1 MVIDASVLASFLRK
15 ESGWEIIANYMKNV
29 ISVDLIVK
37 EVSNVLWKDY
47 YVRKSVDKNT
57 VFELYRLMKSLL
69 GVNILL
75 EDEEKYLDDAFEIAT
90 LTGVSIYDA
99 LYIAQAKKNKLPLI
113 TLDMKQKEAAEKV
126 GVKVIY
132 PSNVSIY

>member
-1 MVIDASVLASFLRK
+1 VIVIDASVLAGFLRK
-15 ESGWEIIANYMKNV
+15 GPCWENLANYMKNV

-47 YVRKSVDKNT
+47 YVRKSVDKDT
-57 VFELYRLMKSLL
+57 VLELYRLMKSLL

-75 EDEEKYLDDAFEIAT
+75 ENEEKYLDDAFEIAI
-90 LTGVSIYDA
+90 LMGVSIYDA

-126 GVKVIY
+126 GVEVIY
-132 PSNVSIY
+132 PV

>member
-15 ESGWEIIANYMKNV
+15 EVGWEKLANYIKNV
-29 ISVDLIVK
+29 IAVDLIVK

-47 YVRKSVDKNT
+47 YVRKSVDKDT
-57 VFELYRLMKSLL
+57 VFELYRLMKFLL

-75 EDEEKYLDDAFEIAT
+75 ENEEKYLDDAFEIAI
-90 LTGVSIYDA
+90 LTGVSIYDS

-132 PSNVSIY
+132 PV

>member
-1 MVIDASVLASFLRK
+1 MIVIDASVLASFLRK
-15 ESGWEIIANYMKNV
+15 EPGWEKLANHIKNV
-29 ISVDLIVK
+29 ISVDLVVK
-37 EVSNVLWKDY
+37 EVSNVLWKDLY
-47 YVRKSVDKNT
+47 IRKSVDKDT

-75 EDEEKYLDDAFEIAT
+75 ENEEKYLDDAFEIAI
-90 LTGVSIYDA
+90 LTGVSIYDS

-132 PSNVSIY
+132 PV

>member
-1 MVIDASVLASFLRK
+1 VIVIDASVLASFLRK
-15 ESGWEIIANYMKNV
+15 EPGWEKLANYMKNV
-29 ISVDLIVK
+29 VSVDLIVK

-47 YVRKSVDKNT
+47 YVRKSVDKDT
-57 VFELYRLMKSLL
+57 VLELYRLMKSLL

-75 EDEEKYLDDAFEIAT
+75 ENEEKYLDDAFEIAI

-99 LYIAQAKKNKLPLI
+99 LYIAQVKKNKFPLV
-113 TLDMKQKEAAEKV
+113 TLNMKQKEVAEKV

-132 PSNVSIY
+132 PV

>member
-1 MVIDASVLASFLRK
+1 MIVIDASVLASFLRK
-15 ESGWEIIANYMKNV
+15 EPGWEKLANYMKNV
-29 ISVDLIVK
+29 VSVDLIVK

-47 YVRKSVDKNT
+47 YVRKSVDKDT
-57 VFELYRLMKSLL
+57 VLELYRLMKSLL

-75 EDEEKYLDDAFEIAT
+75 ENEEKYLDDAFEIAI
-90 LTGVSIYDA
+90 LMGVSIYDA

-126 GVKVIY
+126 GVEVIY
-132 PSNVSIY
+132 PV

>member
-1 MVIDASVLASFLRK
+1 VIVIDASVLAGFLRK
-15 ESGWEIIANYMKNV
+15 EPGWEKLANYIKNV

-47 YVRKSVDKNT
+47 YVRKSVDKDT
-57 VFELYRLMKSLL
+57 VLELYRLMKSLL

-75 EDEEKYLDDAFEIAT
+75 ENEEKYLDDAFEIAI
-90 LTGVSIYDA
+90 LMGVSIYDA

-126 GVKVIY
+126 GVEVIY
-132 PSNVSIY
+132 PV

>member
-1 MVIDASVLASFLRK
+1 VIVIDASILAGFLRK
-15 ESGWEIIANYMKNV
+15 EPGWEKLANYIKNV
-29 ISVDLIVK
+29 IAVDLIIK

-47 YVRKSVDKNT
+47 YVRKSVDKDT
-57 VFELYRLMKSLL
+57 VLELYRLMKSLL

-75 EDEEKYLDDAFEIAT
+75 ENEEKYLDDAFEIAI
-90 LTGVSIYDA
+90 LTGVSIYDS
-99 LYIAQAKKNKLPLI
+99 LYIAQSKKNKLPLI

-132 PSNVSIY
+132 PV

>member
-1 MVIDASVLASFLRK
+1 MVIDASVLGSFLRK
-15 ESGWEIIANYMKNV
+15 EPDWEKLANHIKNV
-29 ISVDLIVK
+29 IAVDLIIK
-37 EVSNVLWKDY
+37 EVSNVLWKDLY
-47 YVRKSVDKNT
+47 IRKSVDKDT

-75 EDEEKYLDDAFEIAT
+75 ENEEKYLDDAFEIAI
-90 LTGVSIYDA
+90 LTGVSIYDS

-132 PSNVSIY
+132 PV

>member
-1 MVIDASVLASFLRK
+1 VIVIDASVLASFLRK
-15 ESGWEIIANYMKNV
+15 EPDWEKLVNYIKNV

-37 EVSNVLWKDY
+37 EVRNVLWKDY
-47 YVRKSVDKNT
+47 YVRRSIDKDT
-57 VFELYRLMKSLL
+57 VLELYRLMKSLL

-75 EDEEKYLDDAFEIAT
+75 ENEEKYLDDAFEIAI
-90 LTGVSIYDA
+90 LMKVSIYDA

-113 TLDMKQKEAAEKV
+113 TLDMKQKDAAEKI

-132 PSNVSIY
+132 PV

>member
-15 ESGWEIIANYMKNV
+15 EVGWEKLANYIKNV
-29 ISVDLIVK
+29 IAVDLIVK
-37 EVSNVLWKDY
+37 EVSNVLWKDLY
-47 YVRKSVDKNT
+47 IRKSVDKDT

-75 EDEEKYLDDAFEIAT
+75 ENEEKYLDDAFEIAI
-90 LTGVSIYDA
+90 LTGVSIYDS

-132 PSNVSIY
+132 PV

>member
-1 MVIDASVLASFLRK
+1 MIVIDASVLASFLRK
-15 ESGWEIIANYMKNV
+15 EPGWEKLANYMKNV
-29 ISVDLIVK
+29 VSVDLIVK

-47 YVRKSVDKNT
+47 YVRKSVDKDT
-57 VFELYRLMKSLL
+57 VLELYRLMKSLL

-75 EDEEKYLDDAFEIAT
+75 ENEEKYLDDAFEIAI
-90 LTGVSIYDA
+90 LMGVSIYDA

-126 GVKVIY
+126 GVEVIY
-132 PSNVSIY
+132 PI

>member
-15 ESGWEIIANYMKNV
+15 EVGWEKLANYIKNV
-29 ISVDLIVK
+29 IAVDLIVK

-47 YVRKSVDKNT
+47 YVRKSVDKGT

-75 EDEEKYLDDAFEIAT
+75 ENEEKYLDDAFEIAI
-90 LTGVSIYDA
+90 LTGVSIYDS
-99 LYIAQAKKNKLPLI
+99 LYIAQSKKNKFPLV
-113 TLDMKQKEAAEKV
+113 TLNMKQKEAAEKI

-132 PSNVSIY
+132 PV

>member
-1 MVIDASVLASFLRK
+1 VIVIDASVLASFLRK
-15 ESGWEIIANYMKNV
+15 EVGWEKLANYIKNV
-29 ISVDLIVK
+29 IAVDLIVK

-47 YVRKSVDKNT
+47 YVRKSVDKDT

-75 EDEEKYLDDAFEIAT
+75 ENEEKYLDDAFEIAI
-90 LTGVSIYDA
+90 LTGVSIYDS

-132 PSNVSIY
+132 PV

>member
-1 MVIDASVLASFLRK
+1 VIVIDASVLASFLRK
-15 ESGWEIIANYMKNV
+15 EPGWEKLANYIKNV

-47 YVRKSVDKNT
+47 YVRRSIDKDT
-57 VFELYRLMKSLL
+57 VLELYRLMKSLL

-75 EDEEKYLDDAFEIAT
+75 ENEEKYLDDAFEIAI
-90 LTGVSIYDA
+90 LMGVSIYDA

-132 PSNVSIY
+132 PV

>member
-1 MVIDASVLASFLRK
+1 VIVIDASVLASFLRK
-15 ESGWEIIANYMKNV
+15 EPGWEKLANYMKNV
-29 ISVDLIVK
+29 VSVDLIVK

-47 YVRKSVDKNT
+47 YVRKSVDKDT
-57 VFELYRLMKSLL
+57 VLELYRLMKSLL

-75 EDEEKYLDDAFEIAT
+75 ENEEKYLDDAFEIAI
-90 LTGVSIYDA
+90 LMGVSIYDA

-126 GVKVIY
+126 GVEVIY
-132 PSNVSIY
+132 PV

>member
-15 ESGWEIIANYMKNV
+15 EVGWEKLANYIKNV
-29 ISVDLIVK
+29 IAVDLIVK

-47 YVRKSVDKNT
+47 YVRKSVDKDT

-75 EDEEKYLDDAFEIAT
+75 ENEEKYLDDAFEIAI
-90 LTGVSIYDA
+90 LTGVSIYDS

-132 PSNVSIY
+132 PV